1 MPFFYFE
8 PKVLAHV
15 RKDLNRHA
23 RACAGHP
30 RLECRFKGSISL
42 RTIFPKGQRVA
53 EREGFEPPIRLPVC
67 RISSAVHSTT
77 LPPLREAKNFQVGPR
92 YLAVEGHVNKG
103 HGKTAQAGCS
113 RLAPRRRC
121 AYSSRPSLRSSE

>member
-23 RACAGHP
+23 RACRGHP

-77 LPPLREAKNFQVGPR
+77 LPPLHRSYAACGRGALFSQGFAATQGGERSFQQS
-92 YLAVEGHVNKG
+92 N
-103 HGKTAQAGCS
+103 
-113 RLAPRRRC
+113 RRC
-121 AYSSRPSLRSSE
+121 RVSAAHVLTTQVDNARPQ